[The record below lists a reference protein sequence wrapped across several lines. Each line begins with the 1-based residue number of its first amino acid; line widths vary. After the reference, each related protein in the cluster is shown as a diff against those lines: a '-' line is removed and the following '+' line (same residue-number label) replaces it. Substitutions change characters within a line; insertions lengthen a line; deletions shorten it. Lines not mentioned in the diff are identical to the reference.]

1 MREEIIGGSRVR
13 ITGGPDREGGGDGP
27 LVVLLH
33 GFGAAGDDLVPLFR
47 QLDVPR
53 GVRFAFP
60 EAPVD
65 LGATLGPAYAGG
77 RAWWMIDP
85 ASLEAAMRGEQH
97 DRSRMVPDG
106 LSEAR
111 ARVVEVLAGLQ
122 ALLGVQPDRTILG
135 GFSQGAM
142 LTVDVATHAEGQF
155 AGLALMSGSLI
166 ALGEWTPGLGKVR
179 GVPVLQAHGRAD
191 PLLPFSAAERLRDL
205 LRGAGADVRWV
216 EFAGGHTIVGSVIAG
231 LDTLIRDALG
241 PP

>member
-13 ITGGPDREGGGDGP
+13 ITGGEDRQGGGEGP

-33 GFGAAGDDLVPLFR
+33 GFGAPGDDLVPLFR

-53 GVRFAFP
+53 DVRFAFP
-60 EAPVD
+60 EGPLD

-85 ASLEAAMRGEQH
+85 ASLDAAMRGEAR
-97 DRSRMVPDG
+97 DRSGLVPEG
-106 LSEAR
+106 LADAR
-111 ARVVEVLAGLQ
+111 ARVAAVLAGLGT
-122 ALLGVQPDRTILG
+122 LLGVPRERTVLG

-142 LTVDVATHAEGQF
+142 LTVDVATHAESRF

-166 ALGEWTPGLGKVR
+166 ALGEWTPGLGKVQ

-205 LRGAGADVRWV
+205 LREAGADLRWV
-216 EFAGGHTIVGSVIAG
+216 EFAGGHTIVGSVLEG
-231 LDTLIRDALG
+231 LGTLIRDALA
-241 PP
+241 PV